1 MHYCLCLVYHCFYL
15 NQNITQVYPNRK
27 EILRKYAPASTLIIL
42 KNRNYQTNI
51 ESIRSEILDL
61 IWIGFLNFSNTSENL
76 CKCKQLRSNKMISF
90 NILYELRSEHPVI
103 CVGYYPCLVLNCKS
117 GWIALHASKK
127 RHAQDNGK

>member
-15 NQNITQVYPNRK
+15 NQNITQVYPIGKKFFANMHRQSRCSSLK
-27 EILRKYAPASTLIIL
+27 IQNTKKY
-42 KNRNYQTNI
+42 I
-51 ESIRSEILDL
+51 ESTRSEILNL
-61 IWIGFLNFSNTSENL
+61 IWIEFLNGSIKSEIFYI
-76 CKCKQLRSNKMISF
+76 CKRLRSNNMISF
-90 NILYELRSEHPVI
+90 NILYKLRSEHPII

>member
-15 NQNITQVYPNRK
+15 NQNITQVYPIGKKFFANMHRQS
-27 EILRKYAPASTLIIL
+27 RCSSL
-42 KNRNYQTNI
+42 KIRNKKNNI
-51 ESIRSEILDL
+51 ESIRSQILDL

-90 NILYELRSEHPVI
+90 NILYELTSEHPII